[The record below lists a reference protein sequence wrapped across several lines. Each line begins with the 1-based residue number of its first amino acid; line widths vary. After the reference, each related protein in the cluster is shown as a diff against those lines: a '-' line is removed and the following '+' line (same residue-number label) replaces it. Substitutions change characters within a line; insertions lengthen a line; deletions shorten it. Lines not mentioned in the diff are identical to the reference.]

1 MLKIQNVKMV
11 FSKGTPD
18 EKLALNDLSLDV
30 KKGDFITIIGANGA
44 GKSTLFN
51 AIAGTYLTDEGR
63 IILDGKDVTSLPEH
77 KRARFIGRLFQDPM
91 KGSAPGMSI
100 EENLALAA
108 GHGGVEQSV
117 KKG

>member
-30 KKGDFITIIGANGA
+30 KNGDFITIIGANGA

-51 AIAGTYLTDEGR
+51 AIAGTFLTDDGR
-63 IILDGKDVTSLPEH
+63 IILDGKDITS
-77 KRARFIGRLFQDPM
+77 
-91 KGSAPGMSI
+91 
-100 EENLALAA
+100 
-108 GHGGVEQSV
+108 
-117 KKG
+117 